1 MAGKIRV
8 PLPTPHTPPSP
19 HHQISVMSAEC
30 DNCKKR
36 GASNRCSKCRYVHY
50 CDRTCQVGGWK
61 AHKKVCG
68 IWTCL
73 TNIPT
78 AAGGGRFVLAAGCYK
93 NDIIMVCGQDPGRNC
108 ECWSYNLDSEQWSK
122 RNKLPFSG
130 RSACDGLVVQN
141 FMYVVRYTSST
152 AQLLRLDLEN
162 KVSKWEA
169 LASLEGFR
177 IDTSITSD
185 GESYIYISGGVVLAN
200 PMNPMSEHVPL
211 SSVAR
216 YDIAKNKWEGN
227 WAKMPTPRFS
237 HSTIVAKRQVVH
249 FWG

>member
-1 MAGKIRV
+1 
-8 PLPTPHTPPSP
+8 
-19 HHQISVMSAEC
+19 
-30 DNCKKR
+30 
-36 GASNRCSKCRYVHY
+36 VHY
-50 CDRTCQVGGWK
+50 CDRTCQAGGWK

-73 TNIPT
+73 TNIPS

-162 KVSKWEA
+162 KDSKWEA

-177 IDTSITSD
+177 MDTSITSD

-237 HSTIVAKRQVVH
+237 HSTIVANDKLYI
-249 FWG
+249 FGG